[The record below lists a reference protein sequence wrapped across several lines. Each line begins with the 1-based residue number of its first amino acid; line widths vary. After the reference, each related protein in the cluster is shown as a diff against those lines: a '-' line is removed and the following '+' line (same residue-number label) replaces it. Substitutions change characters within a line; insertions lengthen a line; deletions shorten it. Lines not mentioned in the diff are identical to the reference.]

1 MRRPTCTIILL
12 QVLCENLTNKPTTW
26 SMFDLFDTQRCVR
39 DFKVTDECECHR
51 VLSTRPAAGTD
62 VVARFTGAPIL
73 RTQTWLTVS
82 TPVRITICVY
92 GKYSPVTVVDRCSV
106 GPEEVALRRMRER
119 ALVELV
125 VREPDP
131 ARIRETRVVRP
142 LPGV

>member
-1 MRRPTCTIILL
+1 MVDNIT
-12 QVLCENLTNKPTTW
+12 
-26 SMFDLFDTQRCVR
+26 
-39 DFKVTDECECHR
+39 
-51 VLSTRPAAGTD
+51 
-62 VVARFTGAPIL
+62 
-73 RTQTWLTVS
+73 S
-82 TPVRITICVY
+82 TPVHITICVS

-142 LPGV
+142 LPGVRERHGLAQALEHLPLRFAVHRCQVPEKGSLRAQRLRGRLRDDLADRDVVAR